1 MEPSRQRAQLS
12 SSVEDSCFNRIRD
25 ACCSNDPKAALN
37 SLVAW
42 LGRCCAG
49 SEPSSVK
56 EFAAGLGDDDLAEQ
70 LASLQ
75 EAVASRST
83 DWSGAELYSA
93 VDRARRKLQTTEV
106 SSG

>member
-37 SLVAW
+37 SLTAW
-42 LGRCCAG
+42 LGSCCQG
-49 SEPSSVK
+49 SKSSSIK
-56 EFAAGLGDDDLAEQ
+56 EFAARLGDDDLAEQ
-70 LASLQ
+70 LAGLQ
-75 EAVASRST
+75 EAVVSGST
-83 DWSGAELYSA
+83 DWSGTDLYRT
-93 VDRARRKLQTTEV
+93 VDRVRRKLRPEEA